1 MHDVSVARVM
11 SENPVTVSPD
21 TSVEEA
27 YTLLEFGD
35 VHHLPVV
42 ADGKLVGIVST
53 ADLLKLYL
61 LDEPIEAMDK
71 IRVASIM
78 AASPVTLS
86 HRASLRDAVERLSVG
101 GFHALPIV
109 GDDGELAGIVTSADL
124 GLYLMQHL
132 PAGDGSLDTEPET
145 AGRGGVMS
153 DARFVEGLRALK
165 TADDRDAVA
174 SFTRVLLDERRT
186 LEAVRKAAELYFRSG
201 HAEQELTKLRKVLAE
216 ARRLPEPAIL

>member
-1 MHDVSVARVM
+1 MHEISVARVM
-11 SENPVTVSPD
+11 SENPITVSPD
-21 TSVEEA
+21 TSVEQA
-27 YTLLEFGD
+27 YALLELGEL
-35 VHHLPVV
+35 HHLPVV
-42 ADGKLVGIVST
+42 DDGKLVGIVST

-61 LDEPIEAMDK
+61 LDEPVDAMDR

-101 GFHALPIV
+101 GFHALPIT
-109 GDDGELAGIVTSADL
+109 GDDGQLAGIVTSADL
-124 GLYLMQHL
+124 GLYLMQRL
-132 PAGDGSLDTEPET
+132 PAGDGSLDMEPEM
-145 AGRGGVMS
+145 ADRSGLMS
-153 DARFVEGLRALK
+153 DTRLLEGIRALK
-165 TADDRDAVA
+165 AADDRDAVA
-174 SFTRVLLDERRT
+174 RFTRVLLDERRT